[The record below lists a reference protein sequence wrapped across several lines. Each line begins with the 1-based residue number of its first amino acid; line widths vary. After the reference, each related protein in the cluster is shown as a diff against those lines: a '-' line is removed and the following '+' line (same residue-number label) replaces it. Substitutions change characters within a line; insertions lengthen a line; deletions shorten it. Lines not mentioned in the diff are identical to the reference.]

1 MKLSEHSKDRLLA
14 SFALWDVDQ
23 EYAGTMV
30 NYLVHGF
37 PPGSF
42 FTALLANDFI
52 GAVRSSHP
60 ANTINAL
67 KKLSGWINAHMP
79 KQAWGSYAA
88 VNAWL
93 ELEDEQ
99 RREVL
104 EQAQLIYS
112 SKEEVWLILKDEPT
126 ETPWPYNL
134 EAVV

>member
-1 MKLSEHSKDRLLA
+1 MSRKRNNMNL
-14 SFALWDVDQ
+14 Q
-23 EYAGTMV
+23 ENIYRIKEVMEQT
-30 NYLVHGF
+30 
-37 PPGSF
+37 S
-42 FTALLANDFI
+42 
-52 GAVRSSHP
+52 
-60 ANTINAL
+60 
-67 KKLSGWINAHMP
+67 
-79 KQAWGSYAA
+79 
-88 VNAWL
+88 L